1 MSDDPVVAFR
11 RRGMTIGEAYFDPAA
26 ADAPGLLRADLVRI
40 VAAPSPVSDRG
51 WRKRHTLVL
60 DLGDDED
67 ALLAQMHKETR
78 SKIRRAADRD
88 LVEVA
93 GAARPTEA
101 EVDAFADFYDR
112 FAALQ
117 SVAPVFRP
125 RLYALAARGSLVL
138 TTAADADGEALVR
151 HAYVAVGGRGYM
163 LYSGSVLAESGDS
176 ATRNL
181 VGRANRYLHWH
192 DIRLF
197 KERGFDLYDFGGLD
211 VDERTPKT
219 AGIARFKRG
228 FGGRVVPVYSLTKAR
243 SLRGAAAQRIL
254 SLRGIEF

>member
-1 MSDDPVVAFR
+1 
-11 RRGMTIGEAYFDPAA
+11 
-26 ADAPGLLRADLVRI
+26 
-40 VAAPSPVSDRG
+40 
-51 WRKRHTLVL
+51 
-60 DLGDDED
+60 
-67 ALLAQMHKETR
+67 
-78 SKIRRAADRD
+78 
-88 LVEVA
+88 
-93 GAARPTEA
+93 
-101 EVDAFADFYDR
+101 
-112 FAALQ
+112 
-117 SVAPVFRP
+117 
-125 RLYALAARGSLVL
+125 
-138 TTAADADGEALVR
+138 
-151 HAYVAVGGRGYM
+151 M